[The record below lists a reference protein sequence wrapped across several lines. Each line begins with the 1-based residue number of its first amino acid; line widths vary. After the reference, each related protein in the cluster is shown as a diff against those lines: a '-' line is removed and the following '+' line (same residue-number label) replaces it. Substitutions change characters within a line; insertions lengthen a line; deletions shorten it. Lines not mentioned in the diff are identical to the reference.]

1 MGLIYKVT
9 NLKNKMIYIGLTSRT
24 LDQRKKEHYYTA
36 FSNSK
41 DKKSDFHKALKSF
54 NKSDFKWEIIENNIP
69 IEDLPDKERYWI
81 KYYNSYKK
89 GYNMNSG
96 GANGDGFR
104 NWRRNNSKET
114 VSLYA
119 KIGYK
124 IMKER
129 LKQNPDLEEKRK
141 RNAKIGSIKYYN

>member
-24 LDQRKKEHYYTA
+24 LDQRKKEHYYKA
-36 FSNSK
+36 FSDSK
-41 DKKSDFHKALKSF
+41 NKKSDFHKALKSF

-69 IEDLPDKERYWI
+69 IKDLPNKERYWI

-96 GANGDGFR
+96 GANEDGFR
-104 NWRRNNSKET
+104 NWRKTILKKRF
-114 VSLYA
+114 LYTQ
-119 KIGYK
+119 K
-124 IMKER
+124 
-129 LKQNPDLEEKRK
+129 LD
-141 RNAKIGSIKYYN
+141 IK